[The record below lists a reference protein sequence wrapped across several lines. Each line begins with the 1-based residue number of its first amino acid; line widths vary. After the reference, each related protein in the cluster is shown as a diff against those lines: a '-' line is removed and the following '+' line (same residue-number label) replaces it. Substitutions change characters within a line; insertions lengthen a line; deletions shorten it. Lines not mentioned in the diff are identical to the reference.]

1 MRNRLVFLL
10 LVLVMLPSVHAS
22 SWRYD
27 AVLEEAVEASA
38 AVGSARIDL
47 DTARRDL
54 ERVEADPTSLLI
66 ARLQAEHAAERA
78 LGSLAT
84 ARLRAEDAAAS
95 AYGDVLEAADTVAI
109 AEAALAIAERAL
121 EATAIRLDA
130 GAATRLDFD
139 RAEND
144 RQGAARDLDDATARL
159 TSARNRLASLV
170 ASDDAAP
177 AALDPMPAVADTP
190 ALERLLERAEEN
202 AQVRAALQQ
211 VALAEAQFAA
221 VDNPI
226 SSARADIEAARD
238 RLAAARLQLGEQR
251 RSLTLLLRQA
261 HDAAGAAQSRLRSA
275 EASLGTARE
284 DERVQALRFDSGV
297 VSALALEQTRLQRM
311 RLESQARAAEHAL
324 AAALRQF
331 ESTLLGV
338 R

>member
-1 MRNRLVFLL
+1 MRNRLVLL
-10 LVLVMLPSVHAS
+10 LFVLVMLPSAQATWS
-22 SWRYD
+22 FD
-27 AVLEEAVEASA
+27 TVLERAVEASA
-38 AVGSARIDL
+38 AVRSARIDL

-54 ERVEADPTSLLI
+54 ARVEADPTSLLV

-78 LGSLAT
+78 LGTLTT
-84 ARLRAEDAAAS
+84 AMLSAEAAAAN

-109 AEAALAIAERAL
+109 AEAAFAIAERAL

-139 RAEND
+139 RAAND
-144 RQGAARDLDDATARL
+144 RLSAARDLDGARAGL
-159 TSARNRLASLV
+159 ALARDRLASLV

-177 AALDPMPAVADTP
+177 AVLDPMPTVTAIP
-190 ALERLLERAEEN
+190 ALESLLERAEEN
-202 AQVRAALQQ
+202 AQVQTALQQ
-211 VALAEAQFAA
+211 VALAEAQYAA

-238 RLAAARLQLGEQR
+238 RLDGASLQLGEQR

-261 HDAAGAAQSRLRSA
+261 HDAARAAESRLRSA

-297 VSALALEQTRLQRM
+297 VSALALEQTRLQRK
-311 RLESQARAAEHAL
+311 RLESQARTAEHAL
-324 AAALRQF
+324 AAALRQL
-331 ESTLLGV
+331 ESTLLGA

>member
-1 MRNRLVFLL
+1 MRSRLVFLL
-10 LVLVMLPSVHAS
+10 FALVMLPSAHAS
-22 SWRYD
+22 WRFD
-27 AVLEEAVEASA
+27 AVQERAAEESA
-38 AVGSARIDL
+38 AVRSARIEL

-54 ERVEADPTSLLI
+54 ARVEADPTSLLV
-66 ARLQAEHAAERA
+66 ARLQTEHAAERA
-78 LGSLAT
+78 LGTLTT
-84 ARLRAEDAAAS
+84 ARLRAEDAAAN
-95 AYGDVLEAADTVAI
+95 AYGDVLEATDTVAI
-109 AEAALAIAERAL
+109 AEAAFAIAERAL

-144 RQGAARDLDDATARL
+144 RLSAARDLDDARARL
-159 TSARNRLASLV
+159 ALARDRLASLV
-170 ASDDAAP
+170 ASDDEPP
-177 AALDPMPAVADTP
+177 AVLGPMPAVAAIP
-190 ALERLLERAEEN
+190 VLESLLERAEEN
-202 AQVRAALQQ
+202 AQVQTALQQ

-238 RLAAARLQLGEQR
+238 RLDGARLQLGEQR

-261 HDAAGAAQSRLRSA
+261 YGAARAAESRLRSA
-275 EASLGTARE
+275 EASLSTARE

-311 RLESQARAAEHAL
+311 RLASQARAAEHAL
-324 AAALRQF
+324 AAALRQL